1 MEITYLT
8 GALKAEQLPELT
20 LPEVGIVG
28 RSNCGKSTLI
38 NAFFSRKAIARTSR
52 TPGRTQLIH
61 FFSVSEEWIIADL
74 PGYGFS
80 KASKEIARNWQ
91 PLVDAYL
98 QRRNLV
104 SILFLMD
111 VRRPLEDSDRVVL
124 SQMRHIPKIIVGLT
138 KADKCSPSEAE
149 AAKKKVAAELGKR
162 FKNVEVI
169 AVSSKTKKGL
179 EELREKV
186 ALAVSEVP

>member
-38 NAFFSRKAIARTSR
+38 NAFFNRKAIARASH
-52 TPGRTQLIH
+52 TPGRTQLVH
-61 FFSVSEEWIIADL
+61 FFTVGEEWIVADL

-80 KASKEIARNWQ
+80 KARKDVARNWG
-91 PLVDAYL
+91 PLVEAYL
-98 QRRNLV
+98 RRPNLLAV
-104 SILFLMD
+104 LFLMD
-111 VRRPLEDSDRVVL
+111 IRRPVEDSDWAVL
-124 SQMRHIPKIIVGLT
+124 EQMQHVPRIIVGLT
-138 KADKCSPSEAE
+138 KADKCNAAE
-149 AAKKKVAAELGKR
+149 IEKAKKAAGTALGKR
-162 FKNVEVI
+162 IKNIDII

-186 ALAVSEVP
+186 ELAVSEVP